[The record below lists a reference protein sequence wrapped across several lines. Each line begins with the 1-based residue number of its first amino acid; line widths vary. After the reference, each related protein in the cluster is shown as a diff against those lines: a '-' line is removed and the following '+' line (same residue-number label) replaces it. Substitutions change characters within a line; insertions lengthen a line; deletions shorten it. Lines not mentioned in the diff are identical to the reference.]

1 MVKSCLCSDS
11 NTLWIVC
18 LIVIY
23 QITLCSSFS
32 LLPKTIWMFSLAQT
46 VAELRSLKDSLEN
59 APTARVVKNKNKIKV
74 NIKPSTRKNNINTE
88 SQRRRVWKGL
98 ETVFY
103 FLCYQCNCLL
113 WVMQSL
119 FLLNYY
125 REFLAKL
132 NESVLVYVS
141 RCFNVFVW

>member
-1 MVKSCLCSDS
+1 MDSDDLQLWSLKEAVERRRKKGS
-11 NTLWIVC
+11 NFFGGH
-18 LIVIY
+18 
-23 QITLCSSFS
+23 Q
-32 LLPKTIWMFSLAQT
+32 
-46 VAELRSLKDSLEN
+46 LRSLKDSLEN
-59 APTARVVKNKNKIKV
+59 APTDRVVKNKNKIKV

-88 SQRRRVWKGL
+88 GQRRQVWKGL

-113 WVMQSL
+113 WIMQSL

-132 NESVLVYVS
+132 NASVLVYVS